1 MKKFIKNHL
10 AVILSFAIVLTTI
23 LPVLGGLFVSANE
36 AEIAAAV
43 ETLKT
48 EWVKLGQ
55 SVDSTLIVNRYFVNG
70 TNTGNVG
77 KGSSTFT
84 GTLGD
89 GVDLGTTYGEIT
101 LTDAAINISGR
112 SQQLFLEANSI
123 NTTGNI
129 EDIIFWV
136 KPTFAGTSDISFN
149 VTVTYSGQNTYENP
163 VVIPASKDGQWIKI
177 SLDEVQGGDWKAA
190 LSSAAT
196 RVVAR
201 LELTFT
207 GNNGDKILVG
217 SAHEVTARTLP
228 AGSEN
233 WSAEEWVAAAKAVT
247 GIVNDATAFNSAI
260 IALEAA
266 LASQSPQELALTE
279 LKNAWKNLGTQ
290 VDGIGVGR
298 YFGAAGTNT
307 GTIGQVANTF
317 AETLPAGVDLGRYF
331 GQITLEG
338 AGDMNS
344 NKQLVL
350 FEQNGFT
357 NTVGGIEDIRFFVK
371 PTFAGTTDIT
381 IKASVN
387 FSNRNL
393 MAGEFVIPAS
403 KNGQWVEVSFDAM
416 NNGNWKSAFGAV
428 SGNKPGRL
436 DVVFSGSNGDSL
448 IIGSALEVV
457 TEGRNLPDGSNNW
470 SNAEWITN
478 AKALDLTDA
487 TNVGAFK
494 EAIANFESLLGD
506 NLQKEIALTELKEAW
521 KSLGDKVDGL
531 GIGRYFGAA
540 GTSTGHINKTPNT
553 YTEELPAGVDLGK
566 FWGEITLEGAGEFT
580 SSVSKQVLLFE
591 NGGATNTVR
600 NTEDI
605 RFFVKPTFAGTTDI
619 TVKAAIV
626 FSSRTMLSGT
636 FTIPASKNGQ
646 WVEVSF
652 DAMNN
657 GDWKSALSSALDRS
671 PARLDVSFSGT
682 AGDKLVVGSALEVV
696 AERALPTGSEDW
708 TVDEWIVAAS
718 ELNLAGALN
727 VDVFNAALGE
737 ISKFAS
743 GSVEEIKAIAEFKKA
758 WANLGEA
765 ETNKLM
771 PKRYFVD
778 ANNSSDVSKPIA
790 SLGEAVDETVNL
802 GKKYAR
808 FTLSGEGAMSSNTQL
823 LLFEDGSP
831 TANTIG
837 DIENIVLWVKPTF
850 AGTKDMTVSFRIC
863 YPYGGGSMAYTNTYT
878 IPASDSGKWI
888 KLDLNEITGGYKSAL
903 SVIYDKPIS
912 RFDVC
917 FSGNEGDIVT
927 TGSILAYTK
936 KALPAGSDAWGVDKW
951 INAAEALDLSTGVNI
966 AEFQEAVTKLYAH
979 ASISREE
986 KIAIKQLKAAW
997 AKMGTMESTY
1007 RIPNRWF
1014 SAGSADATYKYS
1026 RVGVGT
1032 APEGVTL
1039 GSIYGSVTLDGTG
1052 DLNGS
1057 KQMMLYEYVNGET
1070 AKKPTNMVED
1080 IAVWVKLDF
1089 PAGATEDATVQ
1100 WRLLHSTGLRGL
1112 HDVTIPASKSGEWVK
1127 LSVTEAEGA
1136 GWNAAYPDTSV
1147 PGRLDA
1153 AFIAPAGT
1161 VLTTGSAYTIS
1172 SVSDTVPSAED
1183 SIDWNVADWLHACA
1197 HINPET
1203 HTNSEDFVAARAYA
1217 EDVRD
1222 RLLIARSCEKQDF
1235 ATLEDAENG
1244 IDENLITHSNLLEG
1258 IVPDVSVFDGTT
1270 ATPVTE
1276 NETIGNITD
1285 TDATTSVTIDGLAGN
1300 KDTFVDFAFDSQGMA
1315 SVNQMLVLNDGAAL
1329 ADKYYI
1335 YVGNSRSELFLA
1347 KNLVAAHTL
1356 VDGGAVQFFNF
1367 TANAIPEGKFIGL
1380 RVYSDDASLSIP
1392 EVVAYGPVSIYSVD
1406 KEKLD
1411 NVKVA
1416 ALGKNLLK
1424 GIEPRFR
1431 TTTSQKH
1438 TWTMFKNQFSAA
1450 SKIESLTD
1458 GDVGTGVGYYQQLV
1472 ESADDKT
1479 TLHIFYDLGDTYTI
1493 EKLHLQHIDLPG
1505 YQTGEYEIYA
1515 SPDLASLFSQK
1526 SKIITYDNRVNG
1538 PNGTSTSQVLTLNK
1552 QINARYISFCIK
1564 FPVSDYERLASGPNQ
1579 GIGIR
1584 LMELGVYGPRY
1595 EKPYALVNLAAR
1607 TALDVTRIAANGK
1620 ATKLNDTEYDG
1631 IEHKLTYD
1639 GKDDTFASVN
1649 MAEGESLEFFYDLAA
1664 DQVIN
1669 KLQFK
1674 TNAGTIKQMKVYA
1687 SDTLENMYK
1696 NTSLVFNYNADVNDM
1711 GNDVFVDFT
1720 ESPKNIRY
1728 VRFVIEEIDGT
1739 VLEPVEIGIIG
1750 GNDQEFF
1757 YNNLAEGK
1765 SDTASFF
1772 TASSIGT
1779 TIISEHINKWKFGH
1793 TTWSVMY
1800 HSGNAVDND
1809 PDTVFDFYG
1818 GKNGEESLNMLIDMG
1833 TLSSI
1838 DNITILGGSSEQYW
1852 PDEVNFY
1859 FGTNDLDVAS
1869 EKAVPAKKW
1878 TTKAADGTF
1887 SYDFVPQIAQYVRVE
1902 IVRSDDTIYSKEEY
1916 GNKIATVLAEIQV
1929 NGLEARGRVVG
1940 GVVASFTDEET
1951 GITVDI
1957 GALRDNDVYTTVQ
1970 DILVIKRKPTEAE
1983 VADALNANGMNI
1995 LSDAYEV
2002 YLLDLNGN
2010 VVTDFGGRTVT
2021 YKIPQNLISQT
2032 EDIYVLHGGWGG
2044 FNMVEFE
2051 TVGGNYCATFE
2062 DATFSTFA
2070 LGAYAE
2076 IAEEPDA
2083 PTTDVDKPVED
2094 NGDDEYP
2101 EDVTENESEDT
2112 ESEEDSEEAEEEEED
2127 EEEETKKKKK
2137 KKIKVVRKPDS
2148 NDFDYLWIIIAAA
2161 AVVIVAAGAT
2171 LFIILAKKKKKQDEE
2186 E

>member
-48 EWVKLGQ
+48 EWGKLDVYHNDGTLLPNKWFPAGSQ
-55 SVDSTLIVNRYFVNG
+55 DTSVTAKASSNYTGALPEGGYIGNRYMEFTLAGAGDMSASKQIVLYESGITSTNANTIKDFV
-70 TNTGNVG
+70 
-77 KGSSTFT
+77 
-84 GTLGD
+84 
-89 GVDLGTTYGEIT
+89 
-101 LTDAAINISGR
+101 
-112 SQQLFLEANSI
+112 
-123 NTTGNI
+123 
-129 EDIIFWV
+129 FWV
-136 KPTFAGTSDISFN
+136 KPTFAGTESI
-149 VTVTYSGQNTYENP
+149 TVKYRVHVSGLYQPAEVFTIPATESGQW
-163 VVIPASKDGQWIKI
+163 VRV
-177 SLDEVQGGDWKAA
+177 SLKEAIGVDNYNSAFGSKAA
-190 LSSAAT
+190 QIT
-196 RVVAR
+196 RLDVC
-201 LELTFT
+201 FS
-207 GNNGDKILVG
+207 GNNGDTIITGSPILVKAATLPDG
-217 SAHEVTARTLP
+217 SAAF
-228 AGSEN
+228 SE
-233 WSAEEWVAAAKAVT
+233 EEWLSAAKAVT
-247 GIVNDATAFNSAI
+247 GIANDDTAWRAAI
-260 IALEAA
+260 VALEAA
-266 LASQSPQELALTE
+266 LANRSPEDLALGE
-279 LKNAWKNLGTQ
+279 LKDAWKNLGTASTSGLGAKKYF
-290 VDGIGVGR
+290 VGPDNSTNIG
-298 YFGAAGTNT
+298 
-307 GTIGQVANTF
+307 ANP
-317 AETLPAGVDLGRYF
+317 ANYGELPAGVNLGLKY
-331 GQITLEG
+331 GQFTITG
-338 AGDMNS
+338 AGDFGQS
-344 NKQLVL
+344 KQVL
-350 FEQNGFT
+350 LLEDGMTT
-357 NTVGGIEDIRFFVK
+357 NTISNISDIVFFVK
-371 PTFAGTTDIT
+371 PTFVGTNDATISFRIIT
-381 IKASVN
+381 QNYGQRVCPETLTIHASE
-387 FSNRNL
+387 S
-393 MAGEFVIPAS
+393 
-403 KNGQWVEVSFDAM
+403 GQWI
-416 NNGNWKSAFGAV
+416 AV
-428 SGNKPGRL
+428 SLNEVTGNFKTGLDARL
-436 DVVFSGSNGDSL
+436 GEKINRIDLCFSGNNGDSFVV
-448 IIGSALEVV
+448 GGGLEV
-457 TEGRNLPDGSNNW
+457 TSNKRDLPDGSGSW
-470 SNAEWITN
+470 SNAEWIIN
-478 AKALDLTDA
+478 AKALDLSNA
-487 TNVGAFK
+487 INVQQFK
-494 EAIANFESLLGD
+494 DAIANFESILGEE
-506 NLQKEIALTELKEAW
+506 LQKELA
-521 KSLGDKVDGL
+521 
-531 GIGRYFGAA
+531 
-540 GTSTGHINKTPNT
+540 
-553 YTEELPAGVDLGK
+553 
-566 FWGEITLEGAGEFT
+566 
-580 SSVSKQVLLFE
+580 VS
-591 NGGATNTVR
+591 
-600 NTEDI
+600 
-605 RFFVKPTFAGTTDI
+605 
-619 TVKAAIV
+619 
-626 FSSRTMLSGT
+626 
-636 FTIPASKNGQ
+636 
-646 WVEVSF
+646 
-652 DAMNN
+652 
-657 GDWKSALSSALDRS
+657 
-671 PARLDVSFSGT
+671 
-682 AGDKLVVGSALEVV
+682 
-696 AERALPTGSEDW
+696 
-708 TVDEWIVAAS
+708 
-718 ELNLAGALN
+718 
-727 VDVFNAALGE
+727 
-737 ISKFAS
+737 
-743 GSVEEIKAIAEFKKA
+743 EFKKA

-771 PKRYFVD
+771 PKRYFVAAD
-778 ANNSSDVSKPIA
+778 NSSDVSKPIA
-790 SLGEAVDETVNL
+790 SLGETVDETVNL

-808 FTLSGEGAMSSNTQL
+808 FTLSGEGVISTNTQV

-850 AGTKDMTVSFRIC
+850 AGTKDMTVSFRIG
-863 YPYGGGSMAYTNTYT
+863 YSYGSGAMTYTATYT
-878 IPASDSGKWI
+878 IPATESGKWI
-888 KLDLNEITGGYKSAL
+888 KLDLNAITGGYKSAL
-903 SVIYDKPIS
+903 SVIYDKPIN

-917 FSGNEGDIVT
+917 FSGNEGDTVT
-927 TGSILAYTK
+927 TGSLLAYTK
-936 KALPAGSDAWGVDKW
+936 KALPAGSDAWGVDEW

-1007 RIPNRWF
+1007 RIPNKWF
-1014 SAGSADATYKYS
+1014 PAGSADATYKYS
-1026 RVGVGT
+1026 QVGVGT

-1052 DLNGS
+1052 DLNGN
-1057 KQMMLYEYVNGET
+1057 KQIMLYEYVNGET

-1100 WRLLHSTGLRGL
+1100 WRLQHSTGLRGL

-1147 PGRLDA
+1147 PGRLDV

-1161 VLTTGSAYTIS
+1161 VLTTGSAYTVS
-1172 SVSDTVPSAED
+1172 RVSDTVPSAED
-1183 SIDWNVADWLHACA
+1183 SVDWNVADWLHACA

-1203 HTNSEDFVAARAYA
+1203 HTNSDDFVAARAYA

-1244 IDENLITHSNLLEG
+1244 IDANLITHSNLLEG

-1270 ATPVTE
+1270 ATPVSE

-1315 SVNQMLVLNDGAAL
+1315 AVNQMLVLNDGAAL

-1367 TANAIPEGKFIGL
+1367 TANGIPEGKFIGL
-1380 RVYSDDASLSIP
+1380 RVYTDDASLSIP
-1392 EVVAYGPVSIYSVD
+1392 EVAAYGPVNIYSVD

-1438 TWTMFKNQFSAA
+1438 TWTMFKNQVSAA

-1458 GDVGTGVGYYQQLV
+1458 GDVGTGIGYYQQLV

-1538 PNGTSTSQVLTLNK
+1538 PNGTSTSQVFTLNK

-1564 FPVSDYERLASGPNQ
+1564 FPVSDYERLAGGPNQ

-1595 EKPYALVNLAAR
+1595 KKPYALVNLAAR

-1620 ATKLNDTEYDG
+1620 ATKLNDNEYDG

-1750 GNDQEFF
+1750 GNEQEFF

-1772 TASSIGT
+1772 TASSIRT
-1779 TIISEHINKWKFGH
+1779 TVVSEHINKWKFGH

-1800 HSGNAVDND
+1800 HSGNALDND

-1878 TTKAADGTF
+1878 TTKAADGTL

-1902 IVRSDDTIYSKEEY
+1902 IVRSDDTVYSKEEY

-1929 NGLEARGRVVG
+1929 NGLEARGRVVD

-1957 GALRDNDVYTTVQ
+1957 GALRENDVYTTVQ

-2002 YLLDLNGN
+2002 YLLDLNGH

-2021 YKIPQNLISQT
+2021 YKLPQNLIGQT

-2051 TVGGNYCATFE
+2051 TVGGNYCATLE

-2076 IAEEPDA
+2076 IAEEPDD

-2094 NGDDEYP
+2094 SVDEETN
-2101 EDVTENESEDT
+2101 EDVYEDT
-2112 ESEEDSEEAEEEEED
+2112 ESEEDSEEEED

-2137 KKIKVVRKPDS
+2137 KKIKVVRKPGS
-2148 NDFDYLWIIIAAA
+2148 NDFDYLWIIIAAV

-2171 LFIILAKKKKKQDEE
+2171 LFIILVKKKDAGEE
-2186 E
+2186 